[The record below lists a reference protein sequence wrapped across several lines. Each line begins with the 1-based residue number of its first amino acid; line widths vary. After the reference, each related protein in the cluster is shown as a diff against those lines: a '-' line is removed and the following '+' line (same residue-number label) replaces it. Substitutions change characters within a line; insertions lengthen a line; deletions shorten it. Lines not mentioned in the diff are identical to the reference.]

1 MKLAGITEKLNTSVN
16 EEHNKLKSENI
27 IKRIWDKDY
36 SVWSDSPDEVSNR
49 LGWLKSIEAS
59 FDSLKEIN
67 SFVESVKKDGFKK
80 VILMGGFKKVILMGM
95 GGSSLAPEVFR
106 QTFGVKKGYLDLIVV
121 DSTHPDYIS
130 EVENEIIY
138 DETLFLV
145 STKSG
150 STVETVSF
158 MKYFFNKSIDKIG
171 KENTGKHFVAITDPG
186 SGLEKTAKQL
196 NFRKIFLNDPN
207 IGGRYSALSLFGM
220 VPAALVGLDL
230 EKILSRAKI
239 MANKCSESNDNPGVE
254 LGVILGVS
262 ALAGLDKVTLIT
274 SPKLSFFG
282 AWLEQLIAE
291 STGKDGK
298 GIVPVDLE
306 EILSVNHYSRDR
318 IFIYIKLK
326 HDNCYNVEINE
337 LEKSGFPVISI
348 ELEDIYDLG
357 KEFFRW
363 EFATIVA
370 GIILGIQ
377 PFDQPNVESAK
388 VVAREMM
395 DEFKNN
401 GVLPSLTPNINENEI
416 KIYGDINSNNLKDA
430 PHEFFRHIVKDKSYV
445 AIQAYIKPDKKFYKL
460 LHKIRTIIQK
470 KYKVA
475 TTFGYGPRFLH
486 STGQLH
492 KGDGGNGLFIQIL
505 SEPENDLL
513 IPDNPGENSSTVSFG
528 VLIKAQALGDRKAML
543 ANKRKVLTVDLGK
556 NTMDGLQ
563 KLISIIND

>member
-1 MKLAGITEKLNTSVN
+1 MRLAGINEKLNASI
-16 EEHNKLKSENI
+16 EGEHNKLKSENI
-27 IKRIWDKDY
+27 VRRIWDKDY

-49 LGWLKSIEAS
+49 LGWLNSIEAS
-59 FDSLKEIN
+59 YDSLQEIN
-67 SFVESVKKDGFKK
+67 YFVESAKKEGFKK
-80 VILMGGFKKVILMGM
+80 VILLGM
-95 GGSSLAPEVFR
+95 GGSSLAPELFR

-130 EVENEIIY
+130 DIENEIVY

-186 SGLEKTAKQL
+186 SGLEKTANQL
-196 NFRKIFLNDPN
+196 NFRKIFLNDLN

-220 VPAALVGLDL
+220 VPAALVGIDL
-230 EKILSRAKI
+230 EKILSRAEI

-262 ALAGLDKVTLIT
+262 ALDGLNKVTLIT
-274 SPKLSFFG
+274 SPKLNYFR

-298 GIVPVDLE
+298 GILPIDLE
-306 EILSVNHYSRDR
+306 EILSVKYYSRDR
-318 IFIYIKLK
+318 IFIYIKLRN
-326 HDNCYNVEINE
+326 DNRYNAEINE
-337 LEKSGFPVISI
+337 LRDSGFPVISI
-348 ELEDIYDLG
+348 ELEDINDLG
-357 KEFFRW
+357 KEIFRW

-370 GIILGIQ
+370 GKVLGIQ
-377 PFDQPNVESAK
+377 PFDQPNVESSK
-388 VVAREMM
+388 IVAREMM
-395 DEFKNN
+395 EKYKDSGN
-401 GVLPSLTPNINENEI
+401 LPSLIPTLSENAI
-416 KIYGDINSNNLKDA
+416 SVYSDFKSNNLKDIL
-430 PHEFFRHIVKDKSYV
+430 HEFLMNIVKDKSYV

-460 LHKIRTIIQK
+460 LHKIRTTIQK

-492 KGDGGNGLFIQIL
+492 KGDGGDGLFIQIL
-505 SEPENDLL
+505 TEQKNDLP
-513 IPDNPGENSSTVSFG
+513 IPDNPGENNSSVSFG
-528 VLIKAQALGDRKAML
+528 VLIKAQALGDREAMM
-543 ANKRKVLTVDLGK
+543 ANKRKVLTIDLGK
-556 NTMDGLQ
+556 NNLDGLQ
-563 KLISIIND
+563 HLVSILND